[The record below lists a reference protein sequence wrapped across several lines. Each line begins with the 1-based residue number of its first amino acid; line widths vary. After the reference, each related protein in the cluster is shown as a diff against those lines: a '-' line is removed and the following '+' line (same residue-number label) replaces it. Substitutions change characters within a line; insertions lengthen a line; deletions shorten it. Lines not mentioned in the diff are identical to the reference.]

1 MTEESQ
7 APGWAC
13 GEREAGVECEAGVG
27 ACDTDCDGGRDNPCR
42 SAAGLCADHADD
54 TDYAGHADHADGMNT
69 GRSRRDAPG
78 GGAMNVSRGGRR
90 TLAIAAVG
98 LVAATTLLGG
108 CGSSE
113 AIPMNDEYAGNSGE
127 SSAAPD
133 SSSSADASGSSD
145 GSSASADASG
155 SSGWSSLSAGSAS
168 PSASSSS
175 AAADGKDADDYRD
188 GTYSVNSKYG
198 PVNEDSIDVK
208 VTVKDQKITDVEVT
222 GHPFTS
228 ISKKH
233 QDAFAKAIPGVVVG
247 KKLKGLDVDT
257 VAGASW
263 TTEAFNKALETA
275 REQASQ

>member
-1 MTEESQ
+1 MMGESWRQ
-7 APGWAC
+7 DWAD
-13 GEREAGVECEAGVG
+13 GEREAGVG
-27 ACDTDCDGGRDNPCR
+27 AHDTDCGGWHDDPCW
-42 SAAGLCADHADD
+42 SAAGLCAAGLCADHAD
-54 TDYAGHADHADGMNT
+54 HADHTDHADGT
-69 GRSRRDAPG
+69 DADRSRWSAAG
-78 GGAMNVSRGGRR
+78 SSAVNVPRGGRR
-90 TLAIAAVG
+90 TLAMAAVG

-133 SSSSADASGSSD
+133 SSSSADASGSAD

-155 SSGWSSLSAGSAS
+155 SSGWSSLSGSAS

-175 AAADGKDADDYRD
+175 AAADGKDSGDYRD

-208 VTVKDQKITDVEVT
+208 VTVKDQKITDIEVT

>member
-1 MTEESQ
+1 M
-7 APGWAC
+7 
-13 GEREAGVECEAGVG
+13 V
-27 ACDTDCDGGRDNPCR
+27 
-42 SAAGLCADHADD
+42 
-54 TDYAGHADHADGMNT
+54 
-69 GRSRRDAPG
+69 
-78 GGAMNVSRGGRR
+78 
-90 TLAIAAVG
+90 IAAVG
-98 LVAATTLLGG
+98 LVAATSLLGG

-127 SSAAPD
+127 SSAAPED
-133 SSSSADASGSSD
+133 SSSASGSAGDS
-145 GSSASADASG
+145 GSGGASGSSG
-155 SSGWSSLSAGSAS
+155 SSGWSSLSG
-168 PSASSSS
+168 SASSSAS
-175 AAADGKDADDYRD
+175 ASSSDSADSKDSGDYRD

-222 GHPFTS
+222 GHPFTP